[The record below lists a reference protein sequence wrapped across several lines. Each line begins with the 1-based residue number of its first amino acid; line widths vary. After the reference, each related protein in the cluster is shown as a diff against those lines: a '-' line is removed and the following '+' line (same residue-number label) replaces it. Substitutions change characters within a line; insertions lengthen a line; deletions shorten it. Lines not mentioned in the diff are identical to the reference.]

1 MTLASDILASPEG
14 QARQG
19 ALDNAGFVTQVYQA
33 ALARAPDMA
42 GLANWVGQ
50 LAGGTATRAGVA
62 VGISESVESQ
72 LRGGTNLN
80 ATETFVPD
88 EQAASVARLYDTAFD
103 RAPDA
108 AGLAHWIVA
117 LEGNPFTAPFLSLHD
132 EAMQF
137 IASPEF
143 QTRYATSTDVSFV
156 QLLYQNTLHRAPDAG
171 GAAFWQ
177 GQLATGAM
185 DRATVLLGFSE
196 SAEHQAML
204 APQIEAGGIVTKG

>member
-132 EAMQF
+132 EAM
-137 IASPEF
+137 
-143 QTRYATSTDVSFV
+143 
-156 QLLYQNTLHRAPDAG
+156 
-171 GAAFWQ
+171 
-177 GQLATGAM
+177 
-185 DRATVLLGFSE
+185 
-196 SAEHQAML
+196 
-204 APQIEAGGIVTKG
+204 